1 MCMNTSR
8 HLTHVNLQF
17 GSLLAP
23 QWAATRPMS
32 EVRKVLGKRGFRKEA
47 CAFYRKDHLNFG
59 IFSEAVERID
69 MLTGKREICGAEMGQ
84 LREAQENDI
93 RHKLRK

>member
-32 EVRKVLGKRGFRKEA
+32 EVRKVLQERGFRKEA
-47 CAFYRKDHLNFG
+47 HAFYRKDHLNFDV
-59 IFSEAVERID
+59 FA
-69 MLTGKREICGAEMGQ
+69 KQWRESTCKWESG
-84 LREAQENDI
+84 RYVAQRWDSYVK
-93 RHKLRK
+93 HKKTTFDTS